1 MAEDKKIES
10 NNEVKVT
17 EVKKPQPIV
26 REWVSG
32 RRSWVSM
39 IVLAAVFLGLLCG
52 AYALGK
58 NSDDRAGR
66 SDRFGAPTMMQ
77 DRRDYRSGPRGGMM
91 GDGELGPRGGMMG
104 GATNAAD
111 STRVMGVVTA
121 VDGDTVTVSG
131 GGTTT
136 KVVVNDSTTYTGSDK
151 PAKVN
156 DTIMAAG
163 ARQSDGSLLASTVR
177 LSRQ

>member
-91 GDGELGPRGGMMG
+91 G

>member
-1 MAEDKKIES
+1 
-10 NNEVKVT
+10 
-17 EVKKPQPIV
+17 
-26 REWVSG
+26 
-32 RRSWVSM
+32 
-39 IVLAAVFLGLLCG
+39 
-52 AYALGK
+52 
-58 NSDDRAGR
+58 
-66 SDRFGAPTMMQ
+66 MMQ
-77 DRRDYRSGPRGGMM
+77 DRRDYRS
-91 GDGELGPRGGMMG
+91 GPRGGMMG

>member
-91 GDGELGPRGGMMG
+91 G

-121 VDGDTVTVSG
+121 VAGDTVTVSG